1 MDKKYTIFGII
12 CLVAAVLLG
21 VQSIRDQQKVDQY
34 KADHPEL
41 YAAAPAAPAVT
52 SGNETAMAPTAGTA
66 AAAGTAAGTS
76 ANGTAS
82 SLTTAEPEPTTPA
95 STIVLHNDNVEVT
108 FTEDGG
114 AIKTVAMIQ
123 KSENGK
129 SKYQYPA
136 TNGGS
141 DPVMFNDGAPLPALA
156 LTHNAT
162 VAPGAPTGTFWLW
175 NGSSAAP
182 ASGNPVA
189 PLQPLLKRYTLSA
202 SATTPTSVTFNGTT
216 SSGLEI
222 TRTYTLSSGNEDPYL
237 IHHTTTFVNHGTNP
251 ASLSRVFV
259 NTGMAPPLPPGASS
273 ISMSYLDFG
282 YYDGSAVNYV
292 TVQQFMPT
300 PAMFFGLRA
309 AQPKQKDDVYMP
321 RPAADLQ
328 WVSAKN
334 PFFATVLMP
343 KDVLGQGFYVRGV
356 DVPVDGTNQTTITG
370 DLELNLGVLAPGE
383 TKTLALN
390 YYVGPK
396 EYVRLD
402 KLGDHQDLI
411 MQFGWF
417 STFTKIL
424 LVILIGIH
432 KAIAPLLSSWAW
444 GWTIIVFTLSLKLL
458 TWPLTAIQVRS
469 AKRMSQFSGPM
480 KALREKY
487 KDNPEKLSSEMM
499 KLYKEHKINPAAGC
513 LPMLITFPV
522 FIAFNFMMRTASEM
536 RFQPFLWMHDLSAP
550 DTIAHIGS
558 MPVNLLPLIMTG
570 TMMLQM
576 HLTPSPTTDNTQR
589 NIMKF
594 MPLLFL
600 FGFYPMPSGMI
611 LYWTCN
617 NLFTIFQQYV
627 TNRRPDPV
635 TAAPAPKSDL
645 PKAKWR

>member
-1 MDKKYTIFGII
+1 M
-12 CLVAAVLLG
+12 
-21 VQSIRDQQKVDQY
+21 RDQQKLDQY
-34 KADHPEL
+34 KAAHPEL
-41 YAAAPAAPAVT
+41 YSPAPAAPAVT
-52 SGNETAMAPTAGTA
+52 SGHEIAVAPA
-66 AAAGTAAGTS
+66 ASPAPANFTTS
-76 ANGTAS
+76 SAPAS
-82 SLTTAEPEPTTPA
+82 AAEPEPTTPA
-95 STIVLHNDNVEVT
+95 SIIVLHNDNVEVT

-189 PLQPLLKRYTLSA
+189 PLEPLLKRYTLS
-202 SATTPTSVTFNGTT
+202 SSVTTPTSVTFSGTT
-216 SSGLEI
+216 PSGLEI

-237 IHHTTTFVNHGTNP
+237 IHHTTTFVNHGANP

-273 ISMSYLDFG
+273 LNLNYVNFG

-300 PAMFFGLRA
+300 PKALLGLIA
-309 AQPKQKDDVYMP
+309 SKPKQKDDVYMP

-356 DVPVDGTNQTTITG
+356 DVPVDDTTQTTITG

-396 EYVRLD
+396 EFVRLD

-432 KAIAPLLSSWAW
+432 KAVAPVLSSWAW
-444 GWTIIVFTLSLKLL
+444 GWTIIVFTLTLKLL

-487 KDNPEKLSSEMM
+487 KDNPQRLNTEMLE
-499 KLYKEHKINPAAGC
+499 LYKKHKINPAAGC

-522 FIAFNFMMRTASEM
+522 FIAFNIMMRTASEM

-550 DTIAHIGS
+550 DTIGHIGGFAIN
-558 MPVNLLPLIMTG
+558 PLPLLMTA

-589 NIMKF
+589 MMMKF
-594 MPLLFL
+594 MPLIFL
-600 FGFYPMPSGMI
+600 SFCYTMPSGMI

-617 NLFTIFQQYV
+617 NLFTIFQQYLA
-627 TNRRPDPV
+627 NRRKDDIAV
-635 TAAPAPKSDL
+635 VQDNPKSDL